1 MSVDSQEDILLQV
14 KDLRTHFFLREGT
27 VRAVD
32 GVDFTLTRGSTVGIV
47 GESGCGKSVMAYSIL
62 KLITKPGRIVSGE
75 ILFDRSEGGA
85 PEVVDLASF
94 KDDSPELRAVRGKD
108 ISLIFQEPMNS
119 LSPVHT
125 IGDQITEGMLLHTI
139 TDKKGAWERAVDL
152 LREVGIPKPED
163 RVHNYTFQLSGGMR
177 QRAMIAAAL
186 ACNPKLLIADEPTT
200 ALDVTTQAQILDLL
214 NHLQEHFGMAIMLIT
229 HDLGVVA
236 ETCDEVVVMY
246 LGEVVEQASVDDLF
260 HDPLHPYTQA
270 LLRSIPKLGYG
281 RRQALNTIRGSV
293 PDPFN
298 RPSGCPFHER
308 CEKRIAGKCE
318 VIHPKLTHLPDGRT
332 VRCLLYED
340 QEAS

>member
-1 MSVDSQEDILLQV
+1 VDSQNVLLQV
-14 KDLRTHFFLREGT
+14 KDLRTHFFLQEGT

-32 GVDFTLTRGSTVGIV
+32 GVDFTMTRRSTIGVV
-47 GESGCGKSVMAYSIL
+47 GESGCGKSVMAFSIL
-62 KLITKPGRIVSGE
+62 KLINKPGRVVSGQVM
-75 ILFDRSEGGA
+75 FDRAENGT
-85 PEVVDLASF
+85 PDVVDLASL
-94 KDDSPELRAVRGKD
+94 KENSPELRAVRGKD

-125 IGDQITEGMLLHTI
+125 IGDQITEAMLLHT
-139 TDKKGAWERAVDL
+139 TMTKQEAWAKAVEL
-152 LREVGIPKPED
+152 LRDVGIPKPEE
-163 RVHNYTFQLSGGMR
+163 RVNHYTFQLSGGMR

-214 NHLQEHFGMAIMLIT
+214 KKLQERYGMAIMLIT

-246 LGEVVEQASVDDLF
+246 LGEVVEQASVDQLF

-270 LLRSIPKLGYG
+270 LLKSVPKLGYG
-281 RRQALNTIRGSV
+281 RQQRLDPIKGNI

-298 RPSGCPFHER
+298 RPKGCPFHDR
-308 CEKRIAGKCE
+308 CDKRIPGKCN
-318 VIHPKLTHLPDGRT
+318 VIHPDLIKMPDGRT

-340 QEAS
+340 DLS

>member
-1 MSVDSQEDILLQV
+1 MDDQNILLQV

-27 VRAVD
+27 VKAVD
-32 GVDFTLTRGSTVGIV
+32 GVDFTLTRGATVGVV

-62 KLITKPGRIVSGE
+62 QLISKPGRVVSGE
-75 ILFDRSEGGA
+75 ILFDRSENGT
-85 PEVVDLASF
+85 PDIIDLAALKENSR
-94 KDDSPELRAVRGKD
+94 ELRAVRGKD

-125 IGDQITEGMLLHTI
+125 IGDQITEGMLLHTKM
-139 TDKKGAWERAVDL
+139 DKAQAWSRAIDL
-152 LREVGIPKPED
+152 LGEVGIPKPET
-163 RVHNYTFQLSGGMR
+163 RVHAYTFQLSGGMR
-177 QRAMIAAAL
+177 QRAMIACAL
-186 ACNPKLLIADEPTT
+186 ACSPKLLIADEPTT

-214 NHLQEHFGMAIMLIT
+214 NHLQERFGMAIMLIT

-236 ETCDEVVVMY
+236 EICDEVVVMY
-246 LGEVVEQASVDDLF
+246 LGEVVEQASVDQLF

-270 LLRSIPKLGYG
+270 LLKSVPKLGYG
-281 RRQALNTIRGSV
+281 RKQKLDPIRGSI

-298 RPSGCPFHER
+298 RPTGCPFHDR

-318 VIHPKLTHLPDGRT
+318 VIHPKLTKLPDGRT

-340 QEAS
+340 QAS